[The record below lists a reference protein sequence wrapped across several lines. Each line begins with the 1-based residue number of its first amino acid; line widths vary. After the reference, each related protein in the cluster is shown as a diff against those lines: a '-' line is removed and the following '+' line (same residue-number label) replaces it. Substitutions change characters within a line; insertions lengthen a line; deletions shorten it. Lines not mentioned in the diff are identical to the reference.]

1 LQTLEGSHTREAG
14 IEMTAGTVLVVDDH
28 EATLVGLRELLEA
41 AGYSVV
47 TERNGLDGLQAA
59 IRHRPDVVLLDV
71 VMPGMSGVDVC
82 KELKQQT
89 STSLTPVVLISGN
102 QDRGTR
108 VAGIEN
114 GADDFLSKPVD
125 ADELRAR
132 VRSLMR
138 VKRLT
143 DALESAETLLLALGK
158 IVEARDPYTQGHCER
173 LATYASALGAR
184 LGLDQP
190 DLDALYR
197 GAFLHDIGKVAVP
210 DRVLLKPRRLDAE
223 EYELMKQHPQIGESL
238 CGTLRSLERVRPIV
252 RHHHERW
259 DGSGY
264 PDGLAGDAI
273 PLLAQIVGVVDVF
286 DALTTDRPYR
296 KALSTAAAYE
306 TLIIEAE
313 TGWRQRKLID
323 TFVELHRETFSTS
336 QECPQDTG
344 DRPPR
349 TVKARARTAKLPRG
363 RQRPA
368 RAGGRTAESRSR

>member
-1 LQTLEGSHTREAG
+1 
-14 IEMTAGTVLVVDDH
+14 MTAGTVLVVDDH

-41 AGYSVV
+41 AGYAVV

-82 KELKQQT
+82 KELKQQV
-89 STSLTPVVLISGN
+89 STGLTPVVLISGN
-102 QDRGTR
+102 QDRATR
-108 VAGIEN
+108 VTGIEN

-143 DALESAETLLLALGK
+143 DALESAETLVLALGK

-173 LATYASALGAR
+173 LAAYASALGAR
-184 LGLDQP
+184 LGLEQP

-210 DRVLLKPRRLDAE
+210 DRVLLKPRRLDAD

-264 PDGLAGDAI
+264 PDGLAGDDI

-323 TFVELHRETFSTS
+323 TFVELHRETLSTS
-336 QECPQDTG
+336 PECPDGTG
-344 DRPPR
+344 NGPTR
-349 TVKARARTAKLPRG
+349 TAKARARTGKLTPAQ
-363 RQRPA
+363 QRAA
-368 RAGGRTAESRSR
+368 RAGGRTAESRPR